1 MRAVLQRVAHAEVR
15 VAGEVVGSIGRGVLV
30 LVGVGPQDG
39 PPQVAW
45 MADRIAGLR
54 IFADESGKM
63 NRSVRNVNG
72 EVLVVSQFTLFGDA
86 SRGRRPS
93 FTQAAPPDVARPLY
107 EALADALGAQRGV
120 FGADMQVTLQ
130 NDGPVTLLL
139 ESP

>member
-15 VAGEVVGSIGRGVLV
+15 VAGEVVGSIGRGVVV